1 MKNCILSL
9 MSGYK
14 TSDSILPF
22 VKSVKNV
29 YGDSGVD
36 LIILYKD
43 ISDNILEDVR
53 KVLPN
58 VKLENYDFLFDKF
71 NIDRN
76 QSVYN
81 IKYIVIYLYLKNIL
95 KESYNYILLSDIN
108 DVYIQDDIFTK
119 PGLNDINFFAEK
131 LALKEC
137 YCNLNWYKSCYQ
149 THNTDSNLHKK
160 VVNNGVILAKQS
172 SILKYLKV
180 FIDELCKKIIESK
193 ISQADQA
200 VLTYCVHNYFNT
212 WEEVTVHN
220 MPNKFCVHLSQDNDH
235 GLLGM
240 VTKIS
245 SNKIEYLGLYPSIV
259 HQYNRSKELIK
270 FVTDKNI

>member
-14 TSDSILPF
+14 TSNSILPF

-29 YGDSGVD
+29 YGENGSD
-36 LIILYKD
+36 LIILHKD

-53 KVLPN
+53 QILPN
-58 VKLENYDFLFDKF
+58 VKLVDYDFLFDQFK
-71 NIDRN
+71 IDRN

-81 IKYIVIYLYLKNIL
+81 IKYIVIYLYIKHIL
-95 KESYNYILLSDIN
+95 KENYNYILLSDIN
-108 DVYIQDDIFTK
+108 DVYIQDDIFSK

-131 LALKEC
+131 LNLREC
-137 YCNLNWYKSCYQ
+137 YCNLNWYQSCYKVY
-149 THNTDSNLHKK
+149 NTDVILHKK

-172 SILKYLKV
+172 SILEYLKV

-200 VLTYCVHNYFNT
+200 VLTHCVHNYFNT
-212 WEEVTVHN
+212 WDNVTVHN
-220 MPNKFCVHLSQDNDH
+220 MPNKFCVHLSQDNDQS
-235 GLLGM
+235 LLEV
-240 VTKIS
+240 VTKITD
-245 SNKIEYLGLYPSIV
+245 NKIEYLGLHPCII
-259 HQYNRSKELIK
+259 HQYNRSKQLK
-270 FVTDKNI
+270 DFVINQ